1 MTFQEYFDTSDK
13 YKGYK
18 KSEIK
23 QLDVSSREL
32 YGTVDLKEFTSLT
45 SVDISNNRI
54 NELVNIPDTLVKLDV
69 GDNLLKTV
77 KLPDGLETLDIG
89 ETRIV
94 LDKLPNKLKSLSI
107 VENKA
112 FKIMPN
118 LPKTIKYIAAQRSG
132 LEDFMDFPMD
142 VELIPHS
149 KVSQSY
155 FIDTP
160 IEKRL
165 NLTRDFDTW
174 KKIQLS
180 FHLKQ
185 GDALRGAAS
194 ISDTGLFDFKN

>member
-1 MTFQEYFDTSDK
+1 MTFQEYFDASDE
-13 YKGYK
+13 YRGYK

-23 QLDVSSREL
+23 QLDVSSQDL
-32 YGTVDLKEFTSLT
+32 HGTADLKEFTSLT
-45 SVDISNNRI
+45 HVDISNNRI
-54 NELVNIPDTLVKLDV
+54 KELINIPITLVQLDV
-69 GDNLLKTV
+69 SINLLKTI
-77 KLPDGLETLDIG
+77 KLPDGLKTLDLG

-94 LDKLPNKLKSLSI
+94 LDKLPPKLVSLSI
-107 VENKA
+107 IENKA
-112 FKIMPN
+112 FKIMPS

-142 VELIPHS
+142 VELIPYT
-149 KVSQSY
+149 KESQSY

-165 NLTRDFDTW
+165 YLTRDFDTW
-174 KKIQLS
+174 KKIQLNC
-180 FHLKQ
+180 HLKQ